1 MENRFKLSVRNL
13 TKVFVTEKKEAL
25 VVDDVSIDVKEN
37 EFLVLLGPGQC
48 GKSVLLSMIAG
59 LMAPTM
65 GTVFLDGE
73 EKRGITTDIA
83 MVFQRVNLLPWLTVT
98 KNVEFGL
105 KYAGV
110 PKSRRAE
117 IAKKYI
123 DMVGLSGFETAY
135 PHQLSGGMKQ
145 RVGIARAYANS
156 PEVLL
161 MDEPFGALD
170 AQTRYA
176 MEDEILKIWSK
187 EKRTVIFVTNN
198 IEEAVYL
205 ADRIILFSKKP
216 ATVKQVFDL
225 SGMERPRNN
234 MNEEFLRVRRQV
246 ADQMDLDLGE
256 KQTVGGSHDGKE
268 KE

>member
-1 MENRFKLSVRNL
+1 MENGYKLRVHDL
-13 TKVFVTEKKEAL
+13 TKVFVTEKSDAL
-25 VVDDVSIDVKEN
+25 VVDGVSLDVKEN

-59 LMAPTM
+59 LLRPTM
-65 GTVFLDGE
+65 GEIWLDGKQKE
-73 EKRGITTDIA
+73 GISTKLA
-83 MVFQRVNLLPWLTVT
+83 MVFQKTCLLPWLTVSQ
-98 KNVEFGL
+98 NVEFGL

-110 PKSRRAE
+110 ARKKE
-117 IAKKYI
+117 IAKQYI
-123 DMVGLSGFETAY
+123 DMVGLSGFENAF

-170 AQTRYA
+170 AQTRYS

-205 ADRIILFSKKP
+205 ADRIILFTKKP
-216 ATVKQVFDL
+216 AKVKHIFDL
-225 SGMERPRNN
+225 NNLPRPRNN
-234 MNEEFLRVRRQV
+234 VSEEFLAVRQKI
-246 ADQMDLDLGE
+246 ADMMDLDLG
-256 KQTVGGSHDGKE
+256 D
-268 KE
+268 

>member
-1 MENRFKLSVRNL
+1 MEDRFKLSVRNL
-13 TKVFVTEKKEAL
+13 TKVFVTEKTESL
-25 VVDDVSIDVKEN
+25 VVDDVSIDVREN

-48 GKSVLLSMIAG
+48 GKSVILSMISG
-59 LMAPTM
+59 LMEPTV
-65 GTVFLDGE
+65 GEVFLDG
-73 EKRGITTDIA
+73 KKKTDITTRIA
-83 MVFQRVNLLPWLTVT
+83 MVFQRVSLLPWLTVEG
-98 KNVEFGL
+98 NVEFGL
-105 KYAGV
+105 KYAGI
-110 PKSRRAE
+110 PKEQRKQT
-117 IAKKYI
+117 AKRYI
-123 DMVGLSGFETAY
+123 ELVGLAGFETAF

-145 RVGIARAYANS
+145 RVGIARAYANA

-216 ATVKQVFDL
+216 ASVKQVFDL
-225 SGMERPRNN
+225 NGIERPRDN
-234 MNEEFLRVRRQV
+234 MSEQFLKIRQEV
-246 ADQMDLDLGE
+246 ADMMDLDLGGE
-256 KQTVGGSHDGKE
+256 
-268 KE
+268 

>member
-1 MENRFKLSVRNL
+1 MENGYKLRVQNL
-13 TKVFVTEKKEAL
+13 TKVFVTEKNDTL
-25 VVDDVSIDVKEN
+25 IVDDVSLDVKEN

-59 LMAPTM
+59 LLKPTM
-65 GTVFLDGE
+65 GKIWLD
-73 EKRGITTDIA
+73 EKAKEGISTKLA
-83 MVFQRVNLLPWLTVT
+83 MVFQKTCLLPWLTVSR
-98 KNVEFGL
+98 NVEFGL

-110 PKSRRAE
+110 AGRKE
-117 IAKKYI
+117 IAKQYI
-123 DMVGLSGFETAY
+123 DMVGLSGFENAF

-170 AQTRYA
+170 AQTRYS

-205 ADRIILFSKKP
+205 ADRIILFTKKP
-216 ATVKQVFDL
+216 AKVKHIFDL
-225 SGMERPRNN
+225 NKLQRPRNN
-234 MNEEFLRVRRQV
+234 VSEEFLEIRQKI
-246 ADQMDLDLGE
+246 ADMMDLDLGDQE
-256 KQTVGGSHDGKE
+256 
-268 KE
+268 

>member
-1 MENRFKLSVRNL
+1 MEDRFKLSVRNL
-13 TKVFVTEKKEAL
+13 TKVFVTEKTESL
-25 VVDDVSIDVKEN
+25 VVDDVSIDVREN

-48 GKSVLLSMIAG
+48 GKSVILSMISG
-59 LMAPTM
+59 LMEPTV
-65 GTVFLDGE
+65 GEVFLDG
-73 EKRGITTDIA
+73 KKKTDITTRIA
-83 MVFQRVNLLPWLTVT
+83 MVFQRVSLLPWLTVEG
-98 KNVEFGL
+98 NVEFGQ
-105 KYAGV
+105 KYAGI
-110 PKSRRAE
+110 PKEQRKQT
-117 IAKKYI
+117 AKRYI
-123 DMVGLSGFETAY
+123 ELVGLAGFETAF

-145 RVGIARAYANS
+145 RVGIARAYANA

-216 ATVKQVFDL
+216 ASVKQVFDL
-225 SGMERPRNN
+225 NGIERPRDN
-234 MNEEFLRVRRQV
+234 MSEQFLKIRQEV
-246 ADQMDLDLGE
+246 ADMMDLDLGGE
-256 KQTVGGSHDGKE
+256 
-268 KE
+268 